1 MEKHVKEMNI
11 ELIVWQMY
19 FSESIVETAEYE
31 VFMKYINIYIKC
43 VNFLIVLK
51 MHLYLTREKGT

>member
-1 MEKHVKEMNI
+1 
-11 ELIVWQMY
+11 MY

>member
-11 ELIVWQMY
+11 ELEVWQMY
-19 FSESIVETAEYE
+19 FSKSIVETAEYK
-31 VFMKYINIYIKC
+31 VFMKYINTYIKC
-43 VNFLIVLK
+43 VKFLIVLK

>member
-1 MEKHVKEMNI
+1 MNI
-11 ELIVWQMY
+11 ELIVWQTY